1 MDSKLARLEE
11 MCRAVM
17 DKLAFP
23 EADAVRMAIMNAGY
37 KVSIAADGTVTVQQA
52 PRRGDERA
60 QG

>member
-1 MDSKLARLEE
+1 
-11 MCRAVM
+11 MCRAAM

-23 EADAVRMAIMNAGY
+23 EADAVRMAIKDAGY